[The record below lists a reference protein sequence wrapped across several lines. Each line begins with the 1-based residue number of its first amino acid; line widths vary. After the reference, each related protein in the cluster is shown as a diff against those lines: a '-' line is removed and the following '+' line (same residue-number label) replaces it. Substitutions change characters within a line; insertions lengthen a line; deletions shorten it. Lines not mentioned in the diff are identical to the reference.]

1 MAKSEF
7 VIQILEAGSNSM
19 NTYQTLLDA
28 VHTGSEP
35 LSITKN
41 TLGVVAVV
49 TNIFP
54 MLQPIRIVSS
64 GLVATTAMAKI
75 VADWSDPKKRVNP
88 GDMLTLISASGL
100 VTIQLLVWAEIG
112 EGVVVTVA
120 ALALVADLRAAVQPY
135 LPSLKIWLRNG
146 IQNLLPMADPISTAS
161 SSLYWASMPTY
172 TAYSLATY
180 NEILTPKGL
189 FVCLSDKGTTGFLAI
204 DYTPI
209 PGSLTP
215 INEDAYKESYCR
227 YLSVKQGWS
236 DIVSGM
242 DYCKNVKYK

>member
-1 MAKSEF
+1 M
-7 VIQILEAGSNSM
+7 G
-19 NTYQTLLDA
+19 
-28 VHTGSEP
+28 
-35 LSITKN
+35 
-41 TLGVVAVV
+41 
-49 TNIFP
+49 
-54 MLQPIRIVSS
+54 
-64 GLVATTAMAKI
+64 
-75 VADWSDPKKRVNP
+75 
-88 GDMLTLISASGL
+88 
-100 VTIQLLVWAEIG
+100 TIAPWDNEC
-112 EGVVVTVA
+112 
-120 ALALVADLRAAVQPY
+120 RHPY
-135 LPSLKIWLRNG
+135 LSNAATHSNCVERVGGDHRDGK
-146 IQNLLPMADPISTAS
+146 AS

-172 TAYSLATY
+172 AAYSLATY
-180 NEILTPKGL
+180 NEILTQKGL